1 MQHLLVNEALGLVK
15 TFYRHGRYEVT
26 SRTRTRDVLI
36 PVDPETLV
44 RALHGWH
51 AQMVADDE
59 GLAGSRR
66 DG

>member
-36 PVDPETLV
+36 PVDPETLD
-44 RALHGWH
+44 RALHGCH
-51 AQMVADDE
+51 A
-59 GLAGSRR
+59 
-66 DG
+66 